1 MSIMFTGRF
10 ICWQSDLFCT
20 RTTSERAIDFSL
32 ELPWFVSNSKYWFTA
47 SFLWRKVLESG
58 ARSVGLFL
66 CVDALCCGNG
76 APRCTE
82 LGRRRSTTVGV
93 VSAYSRQMH
102 DE

>member
-1 MSIMFTGRF
+1 MGKRLLACLLS
-10 ICWQSDLFCT
+10 
-20 RTTSERAIDFSL
+20 FSRL
-32 ELPWFVSNSKYWFTA
+32 TPNCKHWFTA